1 MILVREIRKS
11 FARVRAV
18 RGISFTVEPGEIV
31 GLLGPNGA
39 GKSTTMRI
47 ITGFL
52 RPDQGSVEI
61 DGHDT
66 HSDSLAA
73 RQRIGYL
80 PESAP
85 LYPEMSVTGYLDH
98 RSRLFGMDKAA
109 RGRAIGKAMERC
121 HIAEVA
127 RRRVGQLSKGYR
139 QRVGLAASMLH
150 DPPVLILDEPS
161 NGLDPSQIRQ
171 TRSLVREL
179 AEDRTMI
186 VSSHIL
192 PEVERLATRL
202 VVIAGGQVRAD
213 GQLNDLLT
221 RHGTRQIV
229 IEIEPEPGRDRA
241 APTGDMMGLLR
252 SIAGVTAV
260 STADT
265 DDGWLAVTLSVD
277 SSTSDPRPE
286 IARRLASSGHTL
298 RELRESRPTLERVFV
313 DLVESPAVEGVA
325 TA

>member
-73 RQRIGYL
+73 RRRIGYL

-98 RSRLFGMDKAA
+98 RARLFGMDRAA
-109 RGRAIGKAMERC
+109 RGRAIGSAMDRC
-121 HIAEVA
+121 RIADVA

-139 QRVGLAASMLH
+139 QRVGLAATMLH

-213 GQLNDLLT
+213 GQLDALLAK
-221 RHGTRQIV
+221 HGTRRIV
-229 IEIEPEPGRDRA
+229 VEIEPEPGRERA
-241 APTGDMMGLLR
+241 GSIGDVTGLFR
-252 SIAGVTAV
+252 SIAGVTDIT
-260 STADT
+260 TADT
-265 DDGWLAVTLSVD
+265 PDGWMAVTLSID
-277 SSTSDPRPE
+277 PTTSDPRPE

-298 RELRESRPTLERVFV
+298 RELREARPTLERVFV
-313 DLVESPAVEGVA
+313 DLVESPAQEGAA
-325 TA
+325 TP

>member
-1 MILVREIRKS
+1 MILVREICKS

-18 RGISFTVEPGEIV
+18 RGVSFTVEPGEIV

-85 LYPEMSVTGYLDH
+85 LYPEMSVRGYLDH
-98 RSRLFGMDKAA
+98 RARLFGLDRTA
-109 RGRAIGKAMERC
+109 RGRAIGTAMERC
-121 HIAEVA
+121 HIADVA

-139 QRVGLAASMLH
+139 QRVGLASTMLH
-150 DPPVLILDEPS
+150 NPRVLILDEPS

-213 GQLNDLLT
+213 GQLDELLT

-229 IEIEPEPGRDRA
+229 AEIKPDPGAGRPVPA
-241 APTGDMMGLLR
+241 GETMGLLR
-252 SIAGVTAV
+252 SIAGITGITMSETPDGWTAV
-260 STADT
+260 TMSVDPSTA
-265 DDGWLAVTLSVD
+265 
-277 SSTSDPRPE
+277 DPRPE
-286 IARRLASSGHTL
+286 IARRLGEHSHAI
-298 RELRESRPTLERVFV
+298 RELREVRPTLERVFV
-313 DLVESPAVEGVA
+313 DLVESPAVEGG
-325 TA
+325 TTP

>member
-52 RPDQGSVEI
+52 RPDEGSVEI

-73 RQRIGYL
+73 RRRIGYL

-98 RSRLFGMDKAA
+98 RARLFGMDRAA

-121 HIAEVA
+121 HITEVA

-202 VVIAGGQVRAD
+202 VVIAGGLVRAD

-265 DDGWLAVTLSVD
+265 ADGWLAVTLSVD

-325 TA
+325 TP